1 MARSEGIRVIAQ
13 NRKAYHDY
21 FIEETY
27 EAGLVLT
34 GTEIKSI
41 RKGSVSLRDA
51 YARVDDGEVF
61 IYNMHIAPYEQGN
74 RFNHDPLRPRK
85 CLLHKKEISHLYG
98 SVRQRGVTL
107 VPTKIYIKDGW
118 AKVELALAKGKK
130 LYDKRE
136 AAKERDANR
145 EIQRA
150 LRARTRGE

>member
-1 MARSEGIRVIAQ
+1 MARSQGIRLIAQ

-34 GTEIKSI
+34 GTEIKSV

-51 YARVDDGEVF
+51 YARVDDGEVY

-85 CLLHKKEISHLYG
+85 CLLHKKEINHLYG
-98 SVRQRGVTL
+98 AVRRRGVTL
-107 VPTKIYIKDGW
+107 VPTKIYLKDGW

-150 LRARTRGE
+150 LRARMRGE

>member
-1 MARSEGIRVIAQ
+1 MARSQGIRLIAQ

-21 FIEETY
+21 FIKETY

-34 GTEIKSI
+34 GTEIKSV

-51 YARVDDGEVF
+51 YARVDDGEVY

-85 CLLHKKEISHLYG
+85 CLLHKKEINHLYG
-98 SVRQRGVTL
+98 AVRQRGVTL
-107 VPTKIYIKDGW
+107 VPTKIYLKDGW

-150 LRARTRGE
+150 LRARMRGE

>member
-1 MARSEGIRVIAQ
+1 MARSQGTRLIAQ

-51 YARVDDGEVF
+51 YARVDEGEVY

-74 RFNHDPLRPRK
+74 RLTKQPARPRTS
-85 CLLHKKEISHLYG
+85 I
-98 SVRQRGVTL
+98 R
-107 VPTKIYIKDGW
+107 
-118 AKVELALAKGKK
+118 
-130 LYDKRE
+130 KRRRRKFTST
-136 AAKERDANR
+136 ASCSTANSPGR
-145 EIQRA
+145 
-150 LRARTRGE
+150 